1 MTLTKKDLDK
11 CPVCEAFVNLAEEAA
26 CTLLKQVN
34 PNLDMNACKK
44 LLRMKLEGKS
54 AEEIA
59 KNLNV
64 PVNTL
69 IKIMGESVRIAEQAL
84 NEARKG
90 K

>member
-11 CPVCEAFVNLAEEAA
+11 CPVCKAFVSLAEEAA
-26 CTLLKQVN
+26 CTLLKQAN
-34 PNLDMNACKK
+34 PNLDINACKN
-44 LLRMKLEGKS
+44 LLRMKLDGKS
-54 AEEIA
+54 TEEIA

-69 IKIMGESVRIAEQAL
+69 IKIMGESTRLAKQAL
-84 NEARKG
+84 DEARKG

>member
-11 CPVCEAFVNLAEEAA
+11 CPVCEAFVSLAEEAA
-26 CTLLKQVN
+26 CTLLKQAN
-34 PNLDMNACKK
+34 PNLDINACKN
-44 LLRMKLEGKS
+44 LLRMKLDGKS
-54 AEEIA
+54 TEEIA